1 MTGRE
6 LIVYILENNLEN
18 ENIFNPG
25 EDLEGCI
32 FIREDRAAAD
42 CGVGVVTIKAWCAW
56 NFLDFVRHG
65 GCIYILKN
73 KKYEEVKRWEEI

>member
-6 LIVYILENNLEN
+6 LIVYIMENHLED

-25 EDLEGCI
+25 ETLEGHI
-32 FIREDRAAAD
+32 FIREDAAAVD
-42 CGVGVVTIKAWCAW
+42 CNVGVATIKAWCKQKY
-56 NFLDFVRHG
+56 LDYVTYC
-65 GCIYILKN
+65 GCIYILRN

>member
-32 FIREDRAAAD
+32 
-42 CGVGVVTIKAWCAW
+42 
-56 NFLDFVRHG
+56 
-65 GCIYILKN
+65 YILKN

>member
-18 ENIFNPG
+18 ENIF
-25 EDLEGCI
+25 
-32 FIREDRAAAD
+32 IREDRAAAD
-42 CGVGVVTIKAWCAW
+42 CGVGVATIKAWCAR

>member
-6 LIVYILENNLEN
+6 LIVYILKNNLEN

-42 CGVGVVTIKAWCAW
+42 CGVGVATIKALQLLWKHQKR
-56 NFLDFVRHG
+56 F
-65 GCIYILKN
+65 
-73 KKYEEVKRWEEI
+73 EVI